1 MSTTSDGMHHGGQG
15 VSGSSPDD
23 QLDADIQRAMALSL
37 ETERMDE
44 LRRKRFGIPSLPTKT
59 FSEKKPV
66 AVTKSC
72 SSAVPRGAKPASV
85 QQSNLSSSTPKAD
98 DLFRGTS
105 SGSSAA
111 ELDLMSFGFDHVM
124 KNYSGPTAGNASTQP
139 PGAGPLPSPG
149 QSGMPLKSPHGF
161 GMGQG
166 LARSS
171 QSMRQPKG
179 GSMVQPSMETPSRNP
194 FAPSFLPLN
203 NQATALSRFHQTRTS
218 FAASNSS
225 ADRFGQVLSVSHSQ
239 KQMSRSSPSSPET
252 SHRKTS
258 KSATTTPAE
267 GNNANQETFSDLMS
281 SLGVEIGGSKP
292 AGNIQKDSST
302 TKSGDGGLS
311 LINLAP
317 TFEQIT
323 STHKS
328 TLASGISEQP
338 PPLPPKARRSQQSH
352 IGFHLEATSSS
363 SSMRRIHSNPSF
375 GTMETNTSISQSISS
390 FGFASQAS
398 SQSMPQPGDRLPFA
412 PPATTPSDSIDSNDL
427 MFFRSSL
434 ADQADFFDFSYF
446 DPLQPQ
452 APEPTPEPTP
462 GPTPGPVPSESQS
475 QQTGTSAAD
484 AGSTESTSEDPQV
497 RPRKAKQSESGQR
510 PTSIEVE
517 ESEQAGKRPRSLYG
531 AKGAAVEVA
540 EPEPWIPKSA
550 VSTASAKKSK
560 PDKVFFGDGLFD
572 LASQRDEEGETFAQT
587 VSRLR
592 KNYPSIDTLTNR
604 GFVSSLIFS
613 KRMQEDMETSVKVVL
628 LRPNDSGP
636 ITFTCDVKTSI
647 QHVISQAL
655 CHVEGDIDISS
666 DSYVLKVPG
675 YSEYMHNE
683 TSLGDY
689 EYVQECYKFDRDVRL
704 TLTRREKMNLSLART
719 SADDNGDVGMSTF
732 SNLFDRPV
740 TTSVSKMGINVLM
753 DAFTTESE
761 KLKKAVE
768 AKSHQPYVG
777 PLVQTVKAICATL
790 AKVESNSVTMAVKI
804 LQTGHSPLLA
814 LERLTDA
821 VLQLV
826 DIYCQAFDTDLGPEL
841 SPGVA
846 SSKMGTIEAG
856 LEDITTMGQC
866 LRVKIASAHRLPLQW
881 KNSHDMFAV
890 TCQVFYGGQP
900 LHTQVDTWPSKISN
914 GFFDKVT
921 WHEDV
926 ELPIPI
932 SRLPREARIC
942 LTLCGVD
949 MNSGERTVRGWV
961 AVPLFNF
968 RSVLLTGS
976 QLLGLWPESR
986 ANPIGTCASNL
997 LSPDSAI
1004 LQVDFPTFKQVVIF
1018 PPIEPKK
1025 AVNRPTSFTALEEH
1039 EQYRLHGILKKDS
1052 LSPLRED
1059 DATFLWNKRHF
1070 CTRISWALARVLQV
1084 AASWDWACLA
1094 DIYALMEEWI
1104 PLDPLD
1110 ALQLLH
1116 PRFADQHVRSKAVE
1130 WIQPLEDDELCDYL
1144 PQLVQALKYESY
1156 HDSALASF
1164 LIERA
1169 LSSIRIAQYLY
1180 WYLHDSKHD
1189 HKFSQRAE
1197 MVLCALLS
1205 VCGRGLRQQFRKQ
1218 DALMMNL
1225 SNIAEQVKAAKD
1237 SVRPALLHKALG
1249 TLPADLSQQ
1258 VRLPTNPSLEINGID
1273 VQACSYFTSFT
1284 VPLKLHCRN
1293 IDTLG
1298 EDIVIMFKEGEDMRQ
1313 DMLTMQMIRIMDK
1326 LWLADGLDLRM
1337 VTFRCMTTGIH
1348 RGLVELVPESETLR
1362 KIQVEHGVTGSF
1374 KDKVLAEWLQ
1384 KHNPTELNYQKAVEN
1399 FTFSCAGYCV
1409 ATYVLGIGDRHN
1421 DNIMVTKTGHMFH
1434 VDFGK
1439 FLGNAQMFGNVKRDR
1454 TPFVLTSDMAYVI
1467 NGGGKTSSRFQEFID
1482 LCCEGFN
1489 LVRRHANLF
1498 FNLFGL
1504 MLNTGIAQLSKAEDL
1519 KYVQNALKP
1528 QASDVEATAM
1538 FTRMIE
1544 ASLGAK
1550 STQINFFFH
1559 NLAQMSFSASSSTE
1573 LSFAPKR
1580 YTLAT
1585 DGKIQ
1590 EAKVFGIQK
1599 RYETEKYYV
1608 YIVRL
1613 LRTGSTVPLFIFRR
1627 YSEFGELR
1635 DKLGL
1640 LYPTFGLPPLLSHR
1654 RVGRTHVKQ
1663 VAERRKKELERYL
1676 RWLFSM
1682 PPEVSQCDLV
1692 YTFFHPSL
1700 RDEKDAGQ
1708 ATCNKVK
1715 ASAIEEEEESVVH
1728 TKGGQVGGQVKLTI
1742 QHRQGALFI
1751 MVIHAKDLG
1760 STDGGDPDPYVKTYL
1775 TPDPQKSTKRKTRVV
1790 RKTRNPTYNEMLVYK
1805 YSDKEI
1811 ERRTLHLTVWNSDLL
1826 KENAFLGATNIPLN
1840 KMDLTKETTKW
1851 YHLGDLT

>member
-85 QQSNLSSSTPKAD
+85 QQSNLSTSTPKAD

-587 VSRLR
+587 VSR
-592 KNYPSIDTLTNR
+592 
-604 GFVSSLIFS
+604 
-613 KRMQEDMETSVKVVL
+613 SV
-628 LRPNDSGP
+628 
-636 ITFTCDVKTSI
+636 
-647 QHVISQAL
+647 
-655 CHVEGDIDISS
+655 
-666 DSYVLKVPG
+666 
-675 YSEYMHNE
+675 
-683 TSLGDY
+683 
-689 EYVQECYKFDRDVRL
+689 
-704 TLTRREKMNLSLART
+704 
-719 SADDNGDVGMSTF
+719 
-732 SNLFDRPV
+732 
-740 TTSVSKMGINVLM
+740 
-753 DAFTTESE
+753 
-761 KLKKAVE
+761 
-768 AKSHQPYVG
+768 
-777 PLVQTVKAICATL
+777 
-790 AKVESNSVTMAVKI
+790 
-804 LQTGHSPLLA
+804 
-814 LERLTDA
+814 
-821 VLQLV
+821 
-826 DIYCQAFDTDLGPEL
+826 
-841 SPGVA
+841 
-846 SSKMGTIEAG
+846 
-856 LEDITTMGQC
+856 
-866 LRVKIASAHRLPLQW
+866 
-881 KNSHDMFAV
+881 
-890 TCQVFYGGQP
+890 
-900 LHTQVDTWPSKISN
+900 
-914 GFFDKVT
+914 
-921 WHEDV
+921 
-926 ELPIPI
+926 
-932 SRLPREARIC
+932 
-942 LTLCGVD
+942 
-949 MNSGERTVRGWV
+949 
-961 AVPLFNF
+961 
-968 RSVLLTGS
+968 
-976 QLLGLWPESR
+976 
-986 ANPIGTCASNL
+986 
-997 LSPDSAI
+997 
-1004 LQVDFPTFKQVVIF
+1004 
-1018 PPIEPKK
+1018 
-1025 AVNRPTSFTALEEH
+1025 
-1039 EQYRLHGILKKDS
+1039 
-1052 LSPLRED
+1052 
-1059 DATFLWNKRHF
+1059 
-1070 CTRISWALARVLQV
+1070 
-1084 AASWDWACLA
+1084 
-1094 DIYALMEEWI
+1094 
-1104 PLDPLD
+1104 
-1110 ALQLLH
+1110 
-1116 PRFADQHVRSKAVE
+1116 
-1130 WIQPLEDDELCDYL
+1130 
-1144 PQLVQALKYESY
+1144 
-1156 HDSALASF
+1156 
-1164 LIERA
+1164 
-1169 LSSIRIAQYLY
+1169 
-1180 WYLHDSKHD
+1180 
-1189 HKFSQRAE
+1189 
-1197 MVLCALLS
+1197 
-1205 VCGRGLRQQFRKQ
+1205 
-1218 DALMMNL
+1218 
-1225 SNIAEQVKAAKD
+1225 
-1237 SVRPALLHKALG
+1237 
-1249 TLPADLSQQ
+1249 
-1258 VRLPTNPSLEINGID
+1258 
-1273 VQACSYFTSFT
+1273 
-1284 VPLKLHCRN
+1284 
-1293 IDTLG
+1293 
-1298 EDIVIMFKEGEDMRQ
+1298 
-1313 DMLTMQMIRIMDK
+1313 
-1326 LWLADGLDLRM
+1326 
-1337 VTFRCMTTGIH
+1337 
-1348 RGLVELVPESETLR
+1348 
-1362 KIQVEHGVTGSF
+1362 
-1374 KDKVLAEWLQ
+1374 
-1384 KHNPTELNYQKAVEN
+1384 
-1399 FTFSCAGYCV
+1399 
-1409 ATYVLGIGDRHN
+1409 
-1421 DNIMVTKTGHMFH
+1421 
-1434 VDFGK
+1434 
-1439 FLGNAQMFGNVKRDR
+1439 
-1454 TPFVLTSDMAYVI
+1454 
-1467 NGGGKTSSRFQEFID
+1467 
-1482 LCCEGFN
+1482 
-1489 LVRRHANLF
+1489 
-1498 FNLFGL
+1498 
-1504 MLNTGIAQLSKAEDL
+1504 
-1519 KYVQNALKP
+1519 
-1528 QASDVEATAM
+1528 
-1538 FTRMIE
+1538 
-1544 ASLGAK
+1544 
-1550 STQINFFFH
+1550 
-1559 NLAQMSFSASSSTE
+1559 
-1573 LSFAPKR
+1573 
-1580 YTLAT
+1580 
-1585 DGKIQ
+1585 
-1590 EAKVFGIQK
+1590 
-1599 RYETEKYYV
+1599 
-1608 YIVRL
+1608 
-1613 LRTGSTVPLFIFRR
+1613 
-1627 YSEFGELR
+1627 
-1635 DKLGL
+1635 
-1640 LYPTFGLPPLLSHR
+1640 
-1654 RVGRTHVKQ
+1654 
-1663 VAERRKKELERYL
+1663 
-1676 RWLFSM
+1676 
-1682 PPEVSQCDLV
+1682 
-1692 YTFFHPSL
+1692 
-1700 RDEKDAGQ
+1700 
-1708 ATCNKVK
+1708 
-1715 ASAIEEEEESVVH
+1715 
-1728 TKGGQVGGQVKLTI
+1728 
-1742 QHRQGALFI
+1742 
-1751 MVIHAKDLG
+1751 
-1760 STDGGDPDPYVKTYL
+1760 
-1775 TPDPQKSTKRKTRVV
+1775 
-1790 RKTRNPTYNEMLVYK
+1790 
-1805 YSDKEI
+1805 
-1811 ERRTLHLTVWNSDLL
+1811 
-1826 KENAFLGATNIPLN
+1826 
-1840 KMDLTKETTKW
+1840 
-1851 YHLGDLT
+1851 

>member
-1 MSTTSDGMHHGGQG
+1 MSTTSDGMRHGGQG
-15 VSGSSPDD
+15 VGSSSQDD
-23 QLDADIQRAMALSL
+23 QLEADIQRAMALSL
-37 ETERMDE
+37 ETERLDE
-44 LRRKRFGIPSLPTKT
+44 LRRKRLGIPSLPKK
-59 FSEKKPV
+59 SVSDRKPV

-72 SSAVPRGAKPASV
+72 SSALPRGVKTSSV
-85 QQSNLSSSTPKAD
+85 QQQTTCTLSSSAPKGGD
-98 DLFRGTS
+98 S
-105 SGSSAA
+105 SGGSSSTSSAA

-124 KNYSGPTAGNASTQP
+124 KNYSGPPAGGAASATTRP
-139 PGAGPLPSPG
+139 PGPGPLPSPV
-149 QSGMPLKSPHGF
+149 QSGMPLKNPHSF

-166 LARSS
+166 LTRSS
-171 QSMRQPKG
+171 QSMRQPTNV
-179 GSMVQPSMETPSRNP
+179 SMISPNMETVSKNP
-194 FAPSFLPLN
+194 FAPSYLPLN
-203 NQATALSRFHQTRTS
+203 SQASSLSRFHQTRGS
-218 FAASNSS
+218 FAAPSSS
-225 ADRFGQVLSVSHSQ
+225 ADKFGPVLGISHPQ
-239 KQMSRSSPSSPET
+239 KHMSRSSPSSPET
-252 SHRKTS
+252 RHRLTS
-258 KSATTTPAE
+258 KSASTTPAE
-267 GNNANQETFSDLMS
+267 GNTVNQETFSDLLS

-292 AGNIQKDSST
+292 TINIEKDSTTSNKST
-302 TKSGDGGLS
+302 ADDVS

-317 TFEQIT
+317 SFEQIT
-323 STHKS
+323 SIHKS
-328 TLASGISEQP
+328 SSASGLSEQP
-338 PPLPPKARRSQQSH
+338 PPLPPKARKNPQSH
-352 IGFHLEATSSS
+352 VGSHLEATTSSS
-363 SSMRRIHSNPSF
+363 IRRIHSNPSF
-375 GTMETNTSISQSISS
+375 GTMEASTSFSQNISS
-390 FGFASQAS
+390 FGFASQPS
-398 SQSMPQPGDRLPFA
+398 SQTIPQQGELLSF
-412 PPATTPSDSIDSNDL
+412 PPATTPSESTDSSDL
-427 MFFRSSL
+427 MLFRSSL
-434 ADQADFFDFSYF
+434 ADRADFFDFSYF

-452 APEPTPEPTP
+452 TPEPAPEAAT
-462 GPTPGPVPSESQS
+462 TSVPSEPQS
-475 QQTGTSAAD
+475 QQAGTSTGAL
-484 AGSTESTSEDPQV
+484 GSSESRSEDLEV
-497 RPRKAKQSESGQR
+497 RPRRTKPSEDGQR
-510 PTSIEVE
+510 PASIEVE

-550 VSTASAKKSK
+550 VTTASAKKSK
-560 PDKVFFGDGLFD
+560 PEKVFFGDGLFD

-613 KRMQEDMETSVKVVL
+613 KRMQEDMEMSVKVVL

-636 ITFTCDVKTSI
+636 ITFTCDVNTSI

-655 CHVEGDIDISS
+655 CYVEGDIDISS
-666 DSYVLKVPG
+666 DSFVLKVPG
-675 YSEYMHNE
+675 HSEYMYNE
-683 TSLGDY
+683 TSLANY
-689 EYVQECYKFDRDVRL
+689 EYVQECYKFDQDVRL
-704 TLTRREKMNLSLART
+704 TLVRREKMDLSLART
-719 SADDNGDVGMSTF
+719 SADDEGDVGMSTF

-768 AKSHQPYVG
+768 AKVHQPYVG

-790 AKVESNSVTMAVKI
+790 ASVESNSVTMAVKI

-846 SSKMGTIEAG
+846 SKRGTIEAG
-856 LEDITTMGQC
+856 LEDITTLGQC

-881 KNSHDMFAV
+881 KNAHDMFAV

-900 LHTQVDTWPSKISN
+900 VHTQVETWPSRISN

-949 MNSGERTVRGWV
+949 MNSGERTVLGWV

-997 LSPDSAI
+997 LSPNSAI
-1004 LQVDFPTFKQVVIF
+1004 LQVDFPTFKHVVIF

-1070 CTRISWALARVLQV
+1070 CTRISWALARILQV
-1084 AASWDWACLA
+1084 APSWDWACLA
-1094 DIYALMEEWI
+1094 DVYALMEEWI

-1116 PRFADQHVRSKAVE
+1116 PRFADQHVRSKAVQ

-1205 VCGRGLRQQFRKQ
+1205 VCGRALRQQFRKQ
-1218 DALMMNL
+1218 DALMLNL

-1249 TLPADLSQQ
+1249 TLPADLSQK

-1293 IDTLG
+1293 IDPMG
-1298 EDIVIMFKEGEDMRQ
+1298 EDIVIMFKAGEDMRQ

-1337 VTFRCMTTGIH
+1337 VTFRCMTTGAH

-1399 FTFSCAGYCV
+1399 FTYSCAGYCV

-1467 NGGGKTSSRFQEFID
+1467 NGGEKSSSRFQEFID

-1504 MLNTGIAQLSKAEDL
+1504 MLNTGISQLSKAEDL

-1590 EAKVFGIQK
+1590 EASVFGIQK

-1613 LRTGSTVPLFIFRR
+1613 LRVGSTVPTFIFRR
-1627 YSEFGELR
+1627 YSEFEELH

-1640 LYPTFGLPPLLSHR
+1640 LYPQHGLPPLLSHR

-1676 RWLFSM
+1676 RWLFTM

-1708 ATCNKVK
+1708 ATSDKVK
-1715 ASAIEEEEESVVH
+1715 ASTNEEEEESVIH
-1728 TKGGQVGGQVKLTI
+1728 TKGGQVGGQVKLAI
-1742 QHRQGALFI
+1742 QYRQGALFI

-1775 TPDPQKSTKRKTRVV
+1775 TPDPQKTTKRKTRVV

-1805 YSDKEI
+1805 YSKQEI

-1840 KMDLTKETTKW
+1840 KMDLSKETTKW
-1851 YHLGDLT
+1851 HHLGDLT